1 MKKLLKGLIA
11 IGLCASLAAV
21 PMIVNADPA
30 PLDAAG
36 AEVEN
41 ANKDATTIT
50 VKQTV
55 PRVDYVSNVVYKQI
69 NTPNSHQSLVL
80 NMLLPKLKD
89 NAPAPVVMFVKG
101 SGFTAMNLDGFMQ
114 QRMYLAEKG
123 FAVIEAETRVVPQ
136 ATFPAQTIDLK
147 AAIRFVRAHAEEFN
161 LDVKKIGVWGDS
173 SGGWAA
179 TVAATSN
186 GVKEFEEGEN
196 LDFSSDSAAC
206 VDFYGPTDLQTI
218 GKGQGKDIEKGHDS
232 ASTTEAMLV
241 NGTAF
246 GTNPGG
252 SINSDP
258 EKAKKAS
265 PITYIDKKDPAFLIF
280 HGTKDRVVNCEGS
293 AILYQRLKETGHPV
307 SFYLIKGADHGGAEF
322 WTSQVLDIVEGFM
335 KENCK
340 S

>member
-1 MKKLLKGLIA
+1 MKKVVKGLVA
-11 IGLCASLAAV
+11 LGLCVAMAAV
-21 PMIVNADPA
+21 PMVAHADPA

-41 ANKDATTIT
+41 ANKDAVTIT

-80 NMLLPKLKD
+80 NLLLPKLKD
-89 NAPAPVVMFVKG
+89 DAPAPVVMFVKG

-114 QRMYLAEKG
+114 QRMYLAQKG
-123 FAVIEAETRVVPQ
+123 FAVIEVETRVVPQ

-147 AAIRFVRAHAEEFN
+147 AAIRFVRAHAKEFN
-161 LDVKKIGVWGDS
+161 LNVDKIGVWGDS

-186 GVKEFEEGEN
+186 GVKDFEEGEN
-196 LDFSSDSAAC
+196 LDFSSDIAAC

-232 ASTTEAMLV
+232 SSTTEAMLV

-258 EKAKKAS
+258 EKAKKAN

-280 HGTKDRVVNCEGS
+280 HGTNDNLVSVYES
-293 AILYQRLKETGHPV
+293 QILYENLKKAGVPAKLVYVKDGT
-307 SFYLIKGADHGGAEF
+307 HGGVDFYQPEIMDMVADFFEE
-322 WTSQVLDIVEGFM
+322 QL
-335 KENCK
+335 K
-340 S
+340 

>member
-11 IGLCASLAAV
+11 IGICASLAAV

-186 GVKEFEEGEN
+186 GVKDFEEGEN
-196 LDFSSDSAAC
+196 LEE
-206 VDFYGPTDLQTI
+206 VDRRIQ
-218 GKGQGKDIEKGHDS
+218 
-232 ASTTEAMLV
+232 
-241 NGTAF
+241 
-246 GTNPGG
+246 
-252 SINSDP
+252 
-258 EKAKKAS
+258 
-265 PITYIDKKDPAFLIF
+265 
-280 HGTKDRVVNCEGS
+280 
-293 AILYQRLKETGHPV
+293 
-307 SFYLIKGADHGGAEF
+307 
-322 WTSQVLDIVEGFM
+322 
-335 KENCK
+335 
-340 S
+340 